1 MRSVTLRPEAHRR
14 LLAGHPWVYSNEIV
28 MDPAA
33 RAIEPGSMVRLLQ
46 ADGRPL
52 AQAFFNPQTL
62 IAARLLTRDLD
73 TPIDA
78 GFFAARLER
87 ARRLRDRLFQ
97 APYYRLVH
105 AEADG
110 MPGTVV
116 DRFGSLCVVQIN
128 TAGMASLQTMFLT
141 ALEQVL
147 APEAILMR
155 SDSTARTQE
164 GLAAEVTWAKG
175 KLDPPVEL
183 LENGLRFLCDPVG
196 GQKTGWFYDQ
206 RESRAAVARL
216 AAGARVLDLYS
227 YAGGFALAAA
237 SAGASAVL
245 AIDRSEAALSLAER
259 AARLNGLAE
268 RCRFR
273 RAEAFEAL
281 EGLAPGDRFDI
292 VVADPPAFVKSKKD
306 AKQGARGYR
315 KLARLAAHATAREG
329 FLFIASCS
337 HNMPAE
343 EFGQQVARGLID
355 AGREGRILRAAGAAA
370 DHPQHPWLPES
381 AYLKSLLLQL
391 D

>member
-33 RAIEPGSMVRLLQ
+33 KAIEPGSLVRLLQ

-52 AQAFFNPQTL
+52 AQAIFNPQTL

-73 TPIDA
+73 APIDA

-87 ARRLRDRLFQ
+87 AQRLRDRLYQ

-110 MPGTVV
+110 IPGAVV
-116 DRFGSLCVVQIN
+116 DRFGPLCVVQIN
-128 TAGMASLQTMFLT
+128 TAGMERLQPMFLA

-155 SDSTARTQE
+155 SDSTARAQE

-216 AAGARVLDLYS
+216 AAGAKVLDLYS

-237 SAGASAVL
+237 AAGASDVL
-245 AIDRSEAALSLAER
+245 AIDRSEAALALAEK
-259 AARLNGLAE
+259 AAGLNGLAG

-281 EGLAPGDRFDI
+281 EKLAPGDRFDI

-315 KLARLAAHATAREG
+315 KLARLAARATAREG

-343 EFGQQVARGLID
+343 EFGHQVARGLVD
-355 AGREGRILRAAGAAA
+355 AGREGRILRAAGAAG

>member
-33 RAIEPGSMVRLLQ
+33 KAIEPGSLVRLLQ
-46 ADGRPL
+46 ADGRAM
-52 AQAFFNPQTL
+52 AQAFFNPRTL
-62 IAARLLTRDLD
+62 IAARVLTRDLD
-73 TPIDA
+73 APIDA

-87 ARRLRDRLFQ
+87 ARRLRDRLFGK
-97 APYYRLVH
+97 PYYRLIH

-110 MPGTVV
+110 VPGVVV

-128 TAGMASLQTMFLT
+128 TAGMESLQPVFLA

-147 APEAILMR
+147 APDAILLR
-155 SDSTARTQE
+155 SDSTARSQE

-216 AAGARVLDLYS
+216 AEGARVLDLYS

-237 SAGASAVL
+237 GAGARKVL
-245 AIDRSEAALSLAER
+245 AIDRSEAALALAEQ
-259 AARLNGLAE
+259 AAALNGLAE

-281 EGLAPGDRFDI
+281 ESLAAGDRFDI

-306 AKQGARGYR
+306 LKQGARAYR
-315 KLARLAAHATAREG
+315 KLARLAAAATAPEG

-337 HNMPAE
+337 HNMPHERFLVECAA
-343 EFGQQVARGLID
+343 GIARAGRSAALIRD
-355 AGREGRILRAAGAAA
+355 AGAGP
-370 DHPQHPWLPES
+370 DHPIHPQLPET
-381 AYLKSLLLQL
+381 AYLKALVYAVS
-391 D
+391 